1 MTELKFTVSEK
12 HEGKRLDTLASE
24 LAPEFSRSRWQKA
37 GMFLRNG
44 EEVSYKT
51 KAVVGDTWELSCE
64 PASGLPPQL
73 EAWDFSLRILAESK
87 SWLVIEKPIDVSIHP
102 SASEPDQHTI
112 VNALAHQFPAW
123 KKAFPDEPLR
133 PGVVHRLDKPTSGI
147 LLIARTDAALR
158 YFQDHWKETE
168 KWYRAVVTGRPPQSG
183 RVEGAIARDSKNR
196 TKMAVSNAES
206 AKSAES
212 YFERDAI
219 SPYEKYSLLRVRIP
233 TGRTHQIRVHLSAI
247 GFPILGDSKYGGE
260 KAERLFLH
268 AEKLTFPDPDK
279 NGEMTTVEC
288 PVPEIFFKQFPDFVK
303 KY

>member
-1 MTELKFTVSEK
+1 MTEFTFTVTEK
-12 HEGKRLDTLASE
+12 QAGKRMDSLAAE
-24 LAPEFSRSRWQKA
+24 LIPEFSRSRWQKA
-37 GMFLRNG
+37 GTFLRNG
-44 EEVSYKT
+44 EKTSYKT
-51 KAVVGDTWELSCE
+51 KVTTGETWELSCE
-64 PASGLPPQL
+64 PATGLPPQL
-73 EAWDFSLRILAESK
+73 EAWDFPLRILAESK

-112 VNALAHQFPAW
+112 VNALAYQFPAW

-147 LLIARTDAALR
+147 LLVARTDAALR
-158 YFQDHWKETE
+158 YFQDHWKETT

-183 RVEGAIARDSKNR
+183 RVEGAIARDFKNR
-196 TKMAVSNAES
+196 TKMTVSNAES

-247 GFPILGDSKYGGE
+247 GFPILGDTKYGGAKE
-260 KAERLFLH
+260 ERLFLH
-268 AEKLTFPDPDK
+268 AETLTFPDPDK
-279 NGEMTTVEC
+279 KGEMRTVKSD
-288 PVPEIFFKQFPDFVK
+288 VPDVFFKQFPDFSRGL
-303 KY
+303 